1 MLTKRDIIQIDEER
15 CTGCG
20 QCIPNCPEGAL
31 QVIDGK
37 ARLVSDLFCDGLG
50 ACVGHCPEGAMTV
63 VEREAEEY
71 DEKKV
76 MANIVKQGPNTIRA
90 HLKHLKDH
98 GAKDF
103 LADAIDYLEEHD
115 IEVPQLDE
123 PCGCPSAKV
132 RTMKPVEFSG
142 TVPSALQQWP
152 VQLNLLP
159 PQAPFFKNSH
169 LLIAADCTAYAMG
182 GFHPELLCGKVLAI
196 GCPKFDDNEAYR
208 EKLAKIFRLNR
219 IKSITVAIM
228 EVPCCSGLKRV
239 VEDALADCGK
249 DIPLI
254 VEIVGIDGGLK

>member
-1 MLTKRDIIQIDEER
+1 MVKRKIIEINEEK

-50 ACVGHCPEGAMTV
+50 ACVGHCPEDAMIV

-71 DEKKV
+71 HEKKV
-76 MANIVKQGPNTIRA
+76 MENIVKAGPNTVKA
-90 HLKHLKDH
+90 HLEHLKEH

-103 LADAIDYLEEHD
+103 LKEAVEYLEENGHE
-115 IEVPQLDE
+115 IPNLEEQH
-123 PCGCPSAKV
+123 GCPGAQVREMKDRGELKESA
-132 RTMKPVEFSG
+132 
-142 TVPSALQQWP
+142 SALQQWP

-159 PQAPFFKNSH
+159 VQAPFFDNSH
-169 LLIAADCTAYAMG
+169 LLIAADCTAFALG
-182 GFHPELLCGKVLAI
+182 SFHAKLLHGKVLAI
-196 GCPKFDDNEAYR
+196 GCPKFDDVEGYV
-208 EKLAKIFRLNR
+208 EKLAQIFKMNK

-228 EVPCCSGLKRV
+228 EVPCCGGLSLAV
-239 VEDALADCGK
+239 DEALKKSGK

-254 VEIVGIDGGLK
+254 KETVTISGELQ